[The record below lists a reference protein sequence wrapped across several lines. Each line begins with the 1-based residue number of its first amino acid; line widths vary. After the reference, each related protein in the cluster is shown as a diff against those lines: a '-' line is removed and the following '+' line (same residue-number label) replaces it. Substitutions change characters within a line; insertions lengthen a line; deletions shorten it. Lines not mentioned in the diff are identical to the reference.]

1 MIFFA
6 GTPNK
11 SNEYKLKNTGK
22 SFVKNSNI
30 IYMKKQKQQK
40 MRNNIFR
47 NLVHT

>member
-30 IYMKKQKQQK
+30 IYMEKQK